1 MREEAVGR
9 RAVLAGGAAAL
20 TAGCVPCA
28 RLSPL
33 PAGDTR
39 LAIGDAHV
47 HLFNA
52 ADLPVTGFF
61 KNVVIPGDLGQVP
74 EIGAAILDIATR
86 VLKFFSVT
94 AADEL
99 HAMRAPLDSP
109 IEDVTAEAF
118 AGRIKGFA
126 DAAIAERGFVRDSER
141 DPRVDLGDS
150 YYALAKILA
159 AAQHGVP
166 PGDTATDRARFDAVA
181 TIDLAFLASVARD
194 GAAAAPADNLKSFAG
209 GIDIGFVLS
218 VIRWAFIMVQSRC
231 SHVHRYLDDM
241 ASGTTRTMSLVN
253 LLVDYDAWLGDA
265 PKTGSD
271 MGAQVRFWSHY
282 ARAAAPR
289 VAIHTFAGYDPLA
302 HAEALI
308 DGRPG
313 YWETRLGWALA
324 GPQASQH
331 VAGFKLYPPMG
342 FNVAGNKPL
351 PASGRACDIV
361 RARWAAAGRDIA
373 RFADGLDRALDI
385 FFADCIAHDL
395 PLLAHGRNSEESYP
409 GAGQN
414 AALHYWV
421 DRAARIA
428 PAPGAATLRAVI
440 AHYSGW
446 EYGWWTGLP
455 RLLALNAA
463 KRSRLYVDIAYC
475 TELLKGEASAVALLD
490 DIGRICATQPDG
502 DQWVVFGS
510 DWIMLAQQPHYKEY
524 VARLDAAIAKS
535 GYWNTPERRQRLLGG
550 NLETFL
556 GRR

>member
-9 RAVLAGGAAAL
+9 RAVIAGGAVAL

-33 PAGDTR
+33 PAGDAR

-74 EIGAAILDIATR
+74 EIGAAFLDIATR

-94 AADEL
+94 ASDEL
-99 HAMRAPLDSP
+99 HAMRAPLGSP

-118 AGRIKGFA
+118 AGRIKGLA

-141 DPRVDLGDS
+141 DPRANLGDS

-159 AAQHGVP
+159 AARHGVP
-166 PGDTATDRARFDAVA
+166 SGDTATDRARFDAVS

-209 GIDIGFVLS
+209 GIDIGFILS

-241 ASGTTRTMSLVN
+241 ASGTTRTTSLVN

-265 PKTGSD
+265 PKAGSD

-308 DGRPG
+308 DQRPG

-324 GPQASQH
+324 GPQASQN

-342 FNVAGNKPL
+342 FNVTGNKPL
-351 PASGRACDIV
+351 PASGRASDIV
-361 RARWAAAGRDIA
+361 RERWARAGRDIA
-373 RFADGLDRALDI
+373 RFADGLDQALDI

-414 AALHYWV
+414 AALQYWV

-446 EYGWWTGLP
+446 EYSWWSGLP
-455 RLLALNAA
+455 ILLALNAA

-475 TELLKGEASAVALLD
+475 TELLKGETSAVALLD
-490 DIGRICATQPDG
+490 DIGRVCATQPDG

-510 DWIMLAQQPHYKEY
+510 DWIMLAQQPHYKDY